1 MSIIKKSLVATIALF
16 SLFAL
21 TACSGSTIENTSAD
35 ESTIQNVSIDGK
47 TKYPLAWT
55 DSNSFVNDKSAASS
69 DDASGSSIVISIIN
83 NNKEQLI
90 TLPLNSK
97 DGYISG
103 DIAYK
108 EVILTNIDTEPYV
121 VFSKSKDIT
130 IVNVYRQPY
139 VRYNQAPISGKVVD
153 K

>member
-21 TACSGSTIENTSAD
+21 TACSGSTIKNTSAD

>member
-21 TACSGSTIENTSAD
+21 TACSGSTIKNTSAD

-55 DSNSFVNDKSAASS
+55 DSNSFVNDKSASS

-97 DGYISG
+97 YGYISG

>member
-21 TACSGSTIENTSAD
+21 TACSGSTIENKSAN

-55 DSNSFVNDKSAASS
+55 DSNSFVNDKSASS

-97 DGYISG
+97 YGYISG

>member
-55 DSNSFVNDKSAASS
+55 DSNSFVNDKSASS
-69 DDASGSSIVISIIN
+69 DDAYGSSIVISIIN

-90 TLPLNSK
+90 KLPLNSK
-97 DGYISG
+97 YGYISG

>member
-21 TACSGSTIENTSAD
+21 TACSGATIENKSAN

-55 DSNSFVNDKSAASS
+55 DSNSFVNDKSASS

-97 DGYISG
+97 YGYISG